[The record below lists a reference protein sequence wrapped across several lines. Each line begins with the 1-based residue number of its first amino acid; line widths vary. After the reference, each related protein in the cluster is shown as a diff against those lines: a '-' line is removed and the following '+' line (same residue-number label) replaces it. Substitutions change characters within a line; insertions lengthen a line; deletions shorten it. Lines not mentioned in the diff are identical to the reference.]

1 MVEAAHDLAE
11 GGLLVAVSEMLFEK
25 PNLGI
30 DLSVDSLGSSNR
42 LDALLFGESQGR
54 VLISVS
60 DDKLDQLL
68 VLAGEKSLPAIVL
81 GSINERG
88 RLKFSLSGN
97 EILDSDVAQLH
108 KIWSDAIPQKMNQN

>member
-1 MVEAAHDLAE
+1 M
-11 GGLLVAVSEMLFEK
+11 
-25 PNLGI
+25 
-30 DLSVDSLGSSNR
+30 
-42 LDALLFGESQGR
+42 DALLFGESQGR

-68 VLAGEKSLPAIVL
+68 VLAGKKAYPIVL
-81 GSINERG
+81 GSINESG

-108 KIWSDAIPQKMNQN
+108 VKIWSDAFAKNESKLNYHE

>member
-68 VLAGEKSLPAIVL
+68 VLAGEKAYPL
-81 GSINERG
+81 
-88 RLKFSLSGN
+88 
-97 EILDSDVAQLH
+97 
-108 KIWSDAIPQKMNQN
+108 